1 MSMKRILTLA
11 AGSLALI
18 VGFVALVVVVAG
30 ALARLATTLGADWFV
45 GIHLHWALALIVLL
59 RLAFRG
65 ALPIRWRIVGSA
77 VIDAPRAVATGCPY
91 KNRCPHA
98 MPKCAER
105 MPPAYPVD
113 GGGVANCFL
122 FEPVPA

>member
-45 GIHLHWALALIVLL
+45 GIHLHTRPSAFFML
-59 RLAFRG
+59 RA
-65 ALPIRWRIVGSA
+65 
-77 VIDAPRAVATGCPY
+77 DGC
-91 KNRCPHA
+91 
-98 MPKCAER
+98 
-105 MPPAYPVD
+105 
-113 GGGVANCFL
+113 
-122 FEPVPA
+122 